1 MPVCSMNKA
10 IYVPYNEFIAQK
22 WDIRAMSST
31 DIEPVH
37 ANKRVCPSGWGVNG
51 TFPNAL
57 QVLTAL

>member
-1 MPVCSMNKA
+1 MNKA